1 MQVYLPDDL
10 YEQVK
15 ARRLPA
21 SELLQ
26 EAVRAEV
33 RRQDLLGETDAYL
46 SELLTE
52 VGEPSAEERGRAQAI
67 ARRIAARRTPRAS

>member
-10 YEQVK
+10 HAEVK

-26 EAVRAEV
+26 EAVRAEI
-33 RRQDLLGETDAYL
+33 RRRDLLAATDRYL
-46 SELLTE
+46 ADNE
-52 VGEPSAEERGRAQAI
+52 SAAATAPEADRERADI
-67 ARRIAARRTPRAS
+67 VARRVGRRRPGA